1 MTATRRALTL
11 CHALGVSLFDHM
23 PPHEGGFA
31 PQLGYGP
38 TSNHRQG
45 GRVTHAGDRV
55 RPAGIRRILLR
66 LLLVALFAGALAM
79 LTPGIAGAEGE
90 QLTGTLKTRSGP
102 VEGAEVTVTT
112 ESGDEIE
119 TVTSDEDGKWEVDL
133 PGPGRYTAEVNEE
146 DLPKGVVLSGEAS
159 RTVTVDAGRR
169 QPVTIALDDGTRQA
183 GGGSVRAVQ
192 LLVDGIRFGLL
203 IAICA
208 VGLSLIFGTTGLT
221 NFAHGELVTIGAII
235 AWYINVDGGVPLI
248 LATVIAMIAG
258 AAVGALNELGLWRPL
273 RRRGTGLIA
282 ALVVSIGLSLL
293 LRYLIQIVYGGFSN
307 PYAQYQG
314 QRAVNYGVFTLTN
327 RSLISIIISIIVL
340 VLVALMLQRTK
351 IGKAMRAVSDNRD
364 LAASSGIDV
373 DRVILFVWAMGGGLA
388 ALGGVL
394 LGLSDQVQWDMGF
407 RLLLLMFAGVTLG
420 GLGTAYGALIG
431 SLVVGIFVQLSTL
444 VIPDDMKYVGGLL
457 LLIVILIIRP
467 QGILGS
473 RVRVG

>member
-1 MTATRRALTL
+1 M
-11 CHALGVSLFDHM
+11 
-23 PPHEGGFA
+23 
-31 PQLGYGP
+31 
-38 TSNHRQG
+38 
-45 GRVTHAGDRV
+45 THAPGRARRHGRRPERAPRASTGRDRSDARLRYLV
-55 RPAGIRRILLR
+55 RV
-66 LLLVALFAGALAM
+66 LLVAAFGLGLAAVVPGFAQATDEGAA
-79 LTPGIAGAEGE
+79 TE
-90 QLTGTLKTRSGP
+90 QLAGTLQTSRSGP
-102 VEGAEVTVTT
+102 IEGVEVTVTT
-112 ESGDEIE
+112 VDGEEVDTVETDEQ
-119 TVTSDEDGKWEVDL
+119 GRWEVDL
-133 PGPGRYTAEVNEE
+133 PGPGDYVVSIDAD
-146 DLPKGVVLSGEAS
+146 DLPEGVVLAGEDS
-159 RTVTVDAGRR
+159 RTVTVEEGRR
-169 QPVTIALDDGTRQA
+169 QAAIIGLNDGSRES
-183 GGGSVRAVQ
+183 GGGTVRAVQ

-203 IAICA
+203 IAMCA

-221 NFAHGELVTIGAII
+221 NFAHGELVTIGAVA
-235 AWYINVDGGVPLI
+235 AWFINVEGGVPFVLSA
-248 LATVIAMIAG
+248 LIAMLVG

-293 LRYLIQIVYGGFSN
+293 LRYLIQLVYGGRSN
-307 PYAQYQG
+307 AYEG
-314 QRAVNYGVFTLTN
+314 VGGGRAVDYGLFRMTGADLASVV
-327 RSLISIIISIIVL
+327 ISIVVL

-373 DRVILFVWAMGGGLA
+373 NRVILVVWMMGGTLA

-431 SLVVGIFVQLSTL
+431 SLVVGVFVQMSTL
-444 VIPDDMKYVGGLL
+444 VVPNDVKYVGGLL
-457 LLIVILIIRP
+457 LLIVILVIRP